1 MLPRNERPR
10 NRDERSNSIKLI
22 QLCCCARD
30 RRGDFKGNNKKNRRI
45 DGGRKHMKSEVA
57 TTGLDEVISNQK
69 LLDLRLP
76 ERPGF

>member
-1 MLPRNERPR
+1 
-10 NRDERSNSIKLI
+10 
-22 QLCCCARD
+22 
-30 RRGDFKGNNKKNRRI
+30 
-45 DGGRKHMKSEVA
+45 MKSEVA